1 MNITAARKSVIGR
14 VSLGV
19 VTAATAATLLGAC
32 STSSGHGSSAPAA
45 HNGSAAHNI
54 FSGSSSN
61 SVDTGRIILTA
72 ANSTQAS
79 EQAVQQF
86 SNSLPDTPL
95 FNAFKMGLFNATHN
109 MLG

>member
-1 MNITAARKSVIGR
+1 MNITSTRKSVIGR

-32 STSSGHGSSAPAA
+32 STSSGHGASAPVAN
-45 HNGSAAHNI
+45 NGSAAHNI
-54 FSGSSSN
+54 FSSSPRN
-61 SVDTGRIILTA
+61 PGDTGRIVLTA

-109 MLG
+109 TLG